1 MDRPLRS
8 MMLGAV
14 AGAVGTL
21 AMDLLWYRRF
31 RAGGG
36 SQEFVAWETSEGTEG
51 FNDAAAPART
61 AKAVADLV
69 GVHLPE
75 SSARTMNNVVHWGTG
90 IGWGEAHGV
99 ATSVLGTSSPL
110 LGPVTAVVAWAT
122 SYAVLPLLGVYKPMR
137 EYDRETLRQDLTA
150 HLAFGAA
157 LGVTYRL
164 LAGTRR

>member
-1 MDRPLRS
+1 MI
-8 MMLGAV
+8 LGAL
-14 AGAVGTL
+14 AGAAGTL

-31 RAGGG
+31 REGGG

-51 FNDAAAPART
+51 FEEAGAPAQT

-75 SSARTMNNVVHWGTG
+75 SSARTMNNLVHWGTG
-90 IGWGEAHGV
+90 IGWGEAHG
-99 ATSVLGTSSPL
+99 AAASMLGTSNPL

-137 EYDRETLRQDLTA
+137 QYDRETLQQDLTA
-150 HLAFGAA
+150 HLVFGAV
-157 LGVTYRL
+157 LGVVYRL
-164 LAGTRR
+164 LAGKRS